1 MKHFMKYLLILAVI
15 AVIAVLSSSC
25 LRQDLIMYE
34 DGDFDGIEF
43 SDYDLMNNAE
53 IEMDDLDRNWFI

>member
-1 MKHFMKYLLILAVI
+1 MKYLLILAVI

-53 IEMDDLDRNWFI
+53 IEMDDLDRN

>member
-53 IEMDDLDRNWFI
+53 IEMDDLDRN